1 MIFFKRFIFFFIN
14 WGLSITLLFS
24 QSPAIASFTPSSG
37 SIGTVITILGTNLN
51 NADTIK
57 IGGAPAIKISNTS
70 TKIVVIVMPESTNST
85 IYVKN
90 FLGSVSSDSIFTV
103 TQAHFPTMQQ
113 GNKLVGSGSIGGNI
127 SQGNSVSISA
137 DGNTAI
143 VGGYGDDNNQ
153 GAAWIYVRNGSS
165 WIQQGLK
172 LVGTGNIGAARQ
184 GISVAISGDGNT
196 AIVGG
201 YGDNNDQG
209 AAWIYVRNGSSWI
222 QQGLKLVGT
231 GNIGA
236 ARQGMSVAISADG
249 NTAIVGGSGDNIGI
263 GATWVFA
270 RNGSIWTQQGNKLT
284 GTGVVGGYS
293 NQGKAVAIS
302 ANGNTI
308 IIGGYG
314 DNNGQG
320 AAWIFVRNGSIW
332 TQQGNKLFGIGA
344 AGSSLQGIAV
354 AISANGNTVIIGGY
368 ADSNNYGAAWIFNRI
383 GSIWSQQ
390 GNKLVA
396 TNNGGFANQ
405 GCSVSIS
412 ADGNIALVG
421 GLYDNSNG
429 AVWVF
434 KRSLSFWSQVG
445 TKLVGTGFVRGACQ
459 GCAVSLSA
467 DGNTCISGGECD
479 NSSLGSA
486 WIFQTSDNSKLSDLS
501 VNIGNID
508 PNFDENTTLY
518 VDTVNYNIS
527 SLKITPTSQNP
538 LSNIQYRLNNGTYSP
553 ILSGS
558 LSPLLSLNFGTNTI
572 ELKVTAQ
579 NEVNTSL
586 YILKIVR
593 VPDPLLISS
602 FTPLSGSPGSL
613 VTILGAGLRNPTSL
627 KIGGVTALIISNIG
641 TKIVAMVMP
650 GANTGAIKIAN
661 DSDSL
666 VSTASFSILPNLP
679 PGGQQGGKLVGSG
692 GIGSNI
698 SQGNKVGI
706 SADGITAIVGGYQDN
721 NPRGAAWIYTRNGN
735 QWNQQGSKLYGT
747 GSTGD
752 AHQGISVAI
761 SADGNTAILGGY
773 QDNSNTGA
781 VWVFKRT
788 NNVWSQQG
796 SKLVGSIS
804 SFSSPSQ
811 GLSVALSADG
821 NTAIV
826 GGSHDS
832 ASYGAAWVFKRTNNI
847 WSQQGSKLV
856 GSGSIGNSYQGCS
869 VSLSA
874 DGNTAIVGGDQDS
887 SGKGAV
893 WIFTRSNN
901 IWSQQ
906 GSKLV
911 GSGSIGNSYQ
921 GCSVALSADG
931 NTAIVG
937 GSHDSASYGAAW
949 VFKRTNNIW
958 SQQGSKLVGS
968 GSIGNSYQGCSV
980 SLSAD
985 GNTAIVGGYGD
996 NNFQGA
1002 SWIYLRN
1009 GSSWIQQGSK
1019 LVGTGNIGNSRQGG
1033 SVSLSADGNTA
1044 ISGGP
1049 GDSADYGAVW
1059 IFTNPKININDTNLV
1074 FTNCFG
1080 NTSVVKNVIVSAV
1093 NISNTLLITAP
1104 VGFEVST
1111 SISSGYNSSISI
1123 LPKSGLVK
1131 DTIIYIRLAPLQAGT
1146 YFGSITFSSINADFK
1161 TIGVSGTIYTKPLVG
1176 FTTNTAN
1183 QCLNTNSYSFADTS
1197 KISSGAMFRLWT
1209 LGNGDTT
1216 STINP
1221 SKVFS
1226 NAGTYNIKLLAT
1238 SDNGCKDSL
1247 TKSVIVYPNTKIGF
1261 NINNATQCVN
1271 GNSFLYTDT
1280 SNISTGTFTRLWNF
1294 GDAST
1299 STTNPFTKTYSN
1311 ASTYQV
1317 KLLTTSNFG
1326 CKDSIAKTV
1335 TVNPKP
1341 LLGFT
1346 TNTANQCVNTNN
1358 YLFADTTKI
1367 ASGTINR
1374 LWTLGN
1380 GDTTSLI
1387 SPSKVFSNAGTYNIK
1402 LLATSDNGC
1411 KDSLTKSVIVYPNTK
1426 IGFNINN
1433 ATQCVNGNSFLYTD
1447 TSIISSGTFTR
1458 LWNFG
1463 DASTSTTNPFT
1474 KTYSNAS
1481 TYQVKLLTTS
1491 NFGCKDSITK
1501 TVTVNPKPLLGFT
1514 TNTANQCVNTNSY
1527 VFADTTIIASGTLS
1541 RLWTLGNGDTTSF
1554 INPSKVFSNA
1564 GTYNIK
1570 LLATSDNGCKDS
1582 LTKSVIVYP
1591 NTNIGF
1597 KVNTAAQCINGNSF
1611 LYTDTSN
1618 ISTGTFTRLWNFGDA
1633 SAATTSPFTK
1643 TYSNANTYQVKLV
1656 TTSNN
1661 ACKDSIT
1668 KIVTVNPK
1676 PDVYFMNTNP
1686 SQCLKGN
1693 LFSFPDS
1700 SFIASGSLNRTWYL
1714 GDGSI
1719 DTNLV
1724 ANKSYTQAKTY
1735 QVKLVVTSNNAC
1747 QDSMISE
1754 VIVHPQP
1761 ISVATAQ
1768 GRTIICPNEMVNIK
1782 ASSANGNTYQWLK
1795 NEVPLSS
1802 SRDSILQISEQGIYK
1817 VITTT
1822 AFACIDTSQGV
1833 SIVVNPLPKA
1843 NFGINN
1849 AAQCMAG
1856 NLFQFVDSSTLAS
1869 GSLHRIWY
1877 LNNVLSD
1884 TTFSINKSYNAAG
1897 NYSVKL
1903 VALSE
1908 TNCKDSITKTI
1919 TVHPQ
1924 PTPDFTINNPSQC
1937 LVPNSF
1943 VFTDVSSIVSG
1954 STTRT
1959 WYIGNGINATT
1970 AIATQVFNSVGNR
1983 TVKLVSKSDK
1993 ACSDSISKA
2002 ITVNANPVAGVM
2014 LGQTTNVAPITPYI
2028 YTVAQQLNHTYLW
2041 SVTNGIVVA
2050 GQGTNAV
2057 TVQWIGIGSG
2067 KIQAII
2073 TNPQGCNDTSSLTLS
2088 VTNVGIKELQSLSQL
2103 ELYPNPNNG
2112 DFTLKIT
2119 SAKASE
2125 TRISLLNLLG
2135 QEVWADSRTLGAG
2148 TQEIDLNTNVAA
2160 GVYVMSLQNEDG
2172 QVLKRVVVR

>member
-1 MIFFKRFIFFFIN
+1 
-14 WGLSITLLFS
+14 
-24 QSPAIASFTPSSG
+24 
-37 SIGTVITILGTNLN
+37 
-51 NADTIK
+51 
-57 IGGAPAIKISNTS
+57 
-70 TKIVVIVMPESTNST
+70 MPESTNST

-90 FLGSVSSDSIFTV
+90 SVGSVSSDSIFTV
-103 TQAHFPTMQQ
+103 TQAHFPSMQQ
-113 GNKLVGSGSIGGNI
+113 GNKLVGTGSIGGSNI
-127 SQGNSVSISA
+127 NQGNSVSISA

-153 GAAWIYVRNGSS
+153 GAAWIYVRNGNS

-249 NTAIVGGSGDNIGI
+249 NTAIVGGSEDKIGI

-270 RNGSIWTQQGNKLT
+270 RNGSLWTQQGNKLT

-332 TQQGNKLFGIGA
+332 TQQGNKLFGTGA
-344 AGSSLQGIAV
+344 VGSSLQGMSV
-354 AISANGNTVIIGGY
+354 AISGNGNTAIVGGY
-368 ADSNNYGAAWIFNRI
+368 GDNNDQGAAWIYVRN
-383 GSIWSQQ
+383 GSSWIQQ
-390 GNKLVA
+390 GLKLVGTGNIGA
-396 TNNGGFANQ
+396 AAQ
-405 GCSVSIS
+405 GSSVAIS
-412 ADGNIALVG
+412 VDGNIALVG

-434 KRSLSFWSQVG
+434 KRSLGFWSQVG

-479 NSSLGSA
+479 NSTLGSA

-501 VNIGNID
+501 VNIGNIE

-579 NEVNTSL
+579 NEINTSL

-602 FTPLSGSPGSL
+602 FTPTSGSPGSL
-613 VTILGAGLRNPTSL
+613 VTILGTGLRNPTSL

-661 DSDSL
+661 ESDSL
-666 VSTASFSILPNLP
+666 VSTASFSILPNQP

-706 SADGITAIVGGYQDN
+706 SADGNTAIVGGYNDN
-721 NPRGAAWIYTRNGN
+721 NPMGAAWIYTRNGN
-735 QWNQQGSKLYGT
+735 QWNQQGSKLVGN

-752 AHQGISVAI
+752 ANQGISVAI
-761 SADGNTAILGGY
+761 SADGNTAILGGH
-773 QDNSNTGA
+773 QDQSNTGA
-781 VWVFKRT
+781 VWVFKRN

-804 SFSSPSQ
+804 SFGGPAQ

-826 GGSHDS
+826 GGPQDS
-832 ASYGAAWVFKRTNNI
+832 ASYGAVWVFKRTNNI

-856 GSGSIGNSYQGCS
+856 GSGSIGNSYQGRS

-874 DGNTAIVGGDQDS
+874 DGNTALVGGDQDS
-887 SGKGAV
+887 SCKGAV

-911 GSGSIGNSYQ
+911 GSGSIGNSIQ
-921 GCSVALSADG
+921 GVSVSLSADG

-937 GSHDSASYGAAW
+937 GSADSAGYGAVW

-996 NNFQGA
+996 DNNQGA

-1009 GSSWIQQGSK
+1009 GSSWIQQGLK
-1019 LVGTGNIGNSRQGG
+1019 LVGTGNIGAARQGM
-1033 SVSLSADGNTA
+1033 SVAISGDGNTA
-1044 ISGGP
+1044 ISGGSS
-1049 GDSADYGAVW
+1049 DSTGYGAVW
-1059 IFTNPKININDTNLV
+1059 IFANPKININDTNLV

-1123 LPKSGLVK
+1123 VPKSGLVK

-1183 QCLNTNSYSFADTS
+1183 QCLNANSYSFADTSKISSGTLNRFWTLGNGDTTSIINPSKVFANAGTYNIKLLATSDNGCKDSLTKSVSVFPNTTIGFKVNNPIQCINGNSFLYTDTSSISSGTYTRLWNFGDASTATTSPFTKTYSNVNTYQVKLVTASNFGCKDSITKTVIVNPKPSVGFTTNAINQCLNTNSYSFADTS
-1197 KISSGAMFRLWT
+1197 KISSGTINRFWT

-1216 STINP
+1216 IIINP

-1261 NINNATQCVN
+1261 KVNNATQCLN

-1280 SNISTGTFTRLWNF
+1280 SSISSGTFTRLWNF

-1299 STTNPFTKTYSN
+1299 AVSSPFTKTYSN
-1311 ASTYQV
+1311 ANTYQV
-1317 KLLTTSNFG
+1317 NLVTTTNNG
-1326 CKDSIAKTV
+1326 CKDSITKTV
-1335 TVNPKP
+1335 ILNPNA
-1341 LLGFT
+1341 LVGFT
-1346 TNTANQCVNTNN
+1346 ANTSNQCINTNS
-1358 YLFADTTKI
+1358 YVFTDTSEI
-1367 ASGTINR
+1367 SSGAISR

-1380 GDTTSLI
+1380 GDTTSI
-1387 SPSKVFSNAGTYNIK
+1387 INPSKVFSNAGTYTIK
-1402 LLATSDNGC
+1402 LLATSENGC
-1411 KDSLTKSVIVYPNTK
+1411 KDSLTKTVIVYPNTK

-1433 ATQCVNGNSFLYTD
+1433 ATQCINGNSFLYID
-1447 TSIISSGTFTR
+1447 TSSISSGSFTR

-1463 DASTSTTNPFT
+1463 DAST
-1474 KTYSNAS
+1474 
-1481 TYQVKLLTTS
+1481 
-1491 NFGCKDSITK
+1491 
-1501 TVTVNPKPLLGFT
+1501 
-1514 TNTANQCVNTNSY
+1514 
-1527 VFADTTIIASGTLS
+1527 TTISS
-1541 RLWTLGNGDTTSF
+1541 
-1554 INPSKVFSNA
+1554 
-1564 GTYNIK
+1564 
-1570 LLATSDNGCKDS
+1570 
-1582 LTKSVIVYP
+1582 
-1591 NTNIGF
+1591 
-1597 KVNTAAQCINGNSF
+1597 
-1611 LYTDTSN
+1611 
-1618 ISTGTFTRLWNFGDA
+1618 
-1633 SAATTSPFTK
+1633 FTK

-1656 TTSNN
+1656 STTNN
-1661 ACKDSIT
+1661 GCKDSIT
-1668 KIVTVNPK
+1668 KSVIVYPK
-1676 PDVYFMNTNP
+1676 PDMYFMNTNP

-1700 SFIASGSLNRTWYL
+1700 SFIGSGSLSRKWYL

-1724 ANKSYTQAKTY
+1724 ANKNYTQAKTY

-1747 QDSMISE
+1747 KDSMISD
-1754 VIVHPQP
+1754 VVVNPQP
-1761 ISVATAQ
+1761 LSIATAQ
-1768 GRTIICPNEMVNIK
+1768 GRTIVCPGEIVNLK
-1782 ASSANGNTYQWLK
+1782 ASTTIGNTYQWLK
-1795 NEVPLSS
+1795 NEVPLISS
-1802 SRDSILQISEQGIYK
+1802 TDSILPVAAQGTYK
-1817 VITTT
+1817 VITST
-1822 AFACIDTSQGV
+1822 AFACADTSQGV
-1833 SIVVNPLPKA
+1833 SIEVKPLPKA
-1843 NFGINN
+1843 NIGINN
-1849 AAQCMAG
+1849 IAQCLSG
-1856 NLFQFVDSSTLAS
+1856 NQFQYTDSSTLAI
-1869 GSLHRIWY
+1869 GILHRLWY

-1884 TTFSINKSYNAAG
+1884 TAFSINKSYNAAG

-1943 VFTDVSSIVSG
+1943 VFTDVSSISSG

-1959 WYIGNGINATT
+1959 WYIGNGNNATT
-1970 AIATQVFNSVGNR
+1970 AVATQVYNNLGNS

-1993 ACSDSISKA
+1993 ACIDSISKI
-2002 ITVNANPVAGVM
+2002 ITVNANPVVGVM
-2014 LGQTTNVAPITPYI
+2014 LGQTSNVAPTTPYI
-2028 YTVAQQLNHTYLW
+2028 YAVAQQLNHTYLW
-2041 SVTNGIVVA
+2041 SVANGIVVA

-2057 TVQWIGIGSG
+2057 TVQWIGVGAG
-2067 KIQAII
+2067 KIQAVVS
-2073 TNPQGCNDTSSLTLS
+2073 NPQGCNDTTALTLS
-2088 VTNVGIKELQSLSQL
+2088 VTNVGISEIQNIHNLQV
-2103 ELYPNPNNG
+2103 YPNPNNG
-2112 DFTLKIT
+2112 AFTIKVNLSKT
-2119 SAKASE
+2119 AH
-2125 TRISLLNLLG
+2125 TQISLLNMLG
-2135 QEVWADSRTLGAG
+2135 QEVWAESKQLIAG
-2148 TQEIDLNTNVAA
+2148 EQEMELNTNLAA
-2160 GVYVMSLQNEDG
+2160 GVYMLRFANEDG
-2172 QVLKRVVVR
+2172 QVIKSVVVK